1 MSGSPA
7 KLMMRSI
14 CLASVAVI
22 GLAVAGEARAQ
33 NCAKMSGPARTDC
46 FIGRARIGGAQSD
59 IAAGE
64 ARVRTSAERLRAVTG
79 GSFEPRRLKVKSK
92 HRAGRRY

>member
-1 MSGSPA
+1 MSGSPV

-14 CLASVAVI
+14 YLAAFAVI
-22 GLAVAGEARAQ
+22 GLAVAGETRAQ
-33 NCAKMSGPARTDC
+33 NCERLSGAARTDC
-46 FIGRARIGGAQSD
+46 FIGRARIGRAQSD

-79 GSFEPRRLKVKSK
+79 GSFEPRLS
-92 HRAGRRY
+92 RAKAKQRARRHD

>member
-7 KLMMRSI
+7 KLMVRSI
-14 CLASVAVI
+14 CLVSVAVI

-33 NCAKMSGPARTDC
+33 DCAKMSGAARTDC

-59 IAAGE
+59 IAAGQ

-79 GSFEPRRLKVKSK
+79 GTFEPRRSRAKSK
-92 HRAGRRY
+92 HRVGRHN